1 MLSFLFSPSWCVPG
15 RGPVRQMKWFEVMPS
30 LDSSPLGLS
39 EAARFAKQ
47 LSHLGLPFKQRV
59 RFGQLFFRFL
69 IQCKGPSG
77 QVQFFF
83 SVPDIRLLGFTTA
96 FHSQVSGVYLIP
108 VPEPVF
114 ENGQRAKAIAAE
126 GFPLYK
132 GALSISPFHP
142 EGKDPMNEIIVAMG
156 AGELKQGEVIWME
169 LSFAPS
175 TKRELQRRIRKAE
188 RWLQSP
194 ANEPVTLKSIWQE
207 LTTDA
212 KTQPKKQRELSNRQ
226 QKLLE
231 GLQTKQGDEEIGLW
245 TGFRV
250 FIRSYASK
258 ARLQTINDT
267 LQSMRK
273 GNGLFLRPIRSKK
286 VGKLLRNGTP
296 TKRLLFTSEE
306 LGHWLRIPAFGQ
318 PAAAHM
324 QTMHAKIIPA
334 PEGLTEGIFIGKSN
348 VPGVNREI
356 RMPVNQMLK
365 HTFLA
370 GTTGSGKTSTLL
382 STMTCMIDDLEKSLK
397 QAPGFTFLDPH
408 GGAIETLLSY
418 IPKRLYPKLH
428 IIPLGNTNRPRG
440 FNLFQ
445 SAHADVSEALTGEF
459 VTTLQQLFPGSR
471 PRAEH
476 YLRNGVLSLLSSPP
490 QTVLGI
496 VKIFLSESYRK
507 KIIPDLDLHLQHFWT
522 EEFSQIKNIGEH
534 LGPILNKLG
543 ALTTYPTS
551 RRMLGQLQS
560 SVNTQQAMDDGHII
574 LIDGSG
580 CVPDLLKILAS
591 LFFIDYH
598 FTCRKRPQHQSR
610 PHFFFA
616 DEVHLFA
623 TDILSKILA
632 EDRKFGLSLFLA
644 TQYLSQL
651 PDKILEAILGNAGT
665 LMLLQLGGPDA
676 DKLSRWLKPQIT
688 NLDLMNLAELNAIVR
703 TKGEQGKLELFTVKN
718 EIVPILHQEWIQEAW
733 RHSDEQDGRAIDV
746 VEQELNR
753 SANPSSTHPSES
765 PFFK

>member
-1 MLSFLFSPSWCVPG
+1 MRSFLFPPHWCKPG
-15 RGPVRQMKWFEVMPS
+15 YGPVAQMKWFEVIPS
-30 LDSSPLGLS
+30 LDSSPIGLS
-39 EAARFAKQ
+39 EAARFAKHI
-47 LSHLGLPFKQRV
+47 SHLGLPLKERI
-59 RFGQLFFRFL
+59 RYGQLFFRFL
-69 IQCKGPSG
+69 IQCGGPSG
-77 QVQFFF
+77 QVRLFL
-83 SVPDIRLLGFTTA
+83 SVPDIRLMGFTTT
-96 FHSQVSGVYLIP
+96 FQKQVSGVYLIS

-114 ENGQRAKAIAAE
+114 AGGQSANAIAAE

-132 GALSISPFHP
+132 GALSIAPFHP
-142 EGKDPMNEIIVAMG
+142 EGKDPVNEMIVAMG
-156 AGELKQGEVIWME
+156 AGELKAGEDVWLD
-169 LSFAPS
+169 LSFAPAS
-175 TKRELQRRIRKAE
+175 KRELQRRIRRAE
-188 RWLQSP
+188 RWLRSP
-194 ANEPVTLKSIWQE
+194 ANEPVSLKSIWRDM
-207 LTTDA
+207 TTDA
-212 KTQPKKQRELSNRQ
+212 KARPKHRELTDHQ
-226 QKLLE
+226 QKVMRS
-231 GLQTKQGDEEIGLW
+231 LQAKQGDEEIGLW
-245 TGFRV
+245 VSFRV

-258 ARLQTINDT
+258 ARLQTMNDT
-267 LQSMRK
+267 LQTMRN
-273 GNGLFLRPIRSKK
+273 GNGLFLRSIRPKRI
-286 VGKLLRNGTP
+286 GKLLQHGTP
-296 TKRLLFTSEE
+296 TRRLLFTSEE
-306 LGHWLRIPAFGQ
+306 LGHWLRVPTFGQ

-334 PEGLTEGIFIGKSN
+334 PEGLKEGIFIGKTN
-348 VPGVNREI
+348 VPGKNREI
-356 RMPVNQMLK
+356 RMPMNQMLK
-365 HTFLA
+365 HGFLA

-382 STMTCMIDDLEKSLK
+382 SIMTRMVDDLQKSPDK
-397 QAPGFTFLDPH
+397 APGFTFLDPH

-418 IPKRLYPKLH
+418 IPKSLYSKLH

-445 SAHADVSEALTGEF
+445 AAHADVAEALTGEF

-507 KIIPDLDLHLQHFWT
+507 KLIPDLDLHLQHFWT

-551 RRMLGQLQS
+551 RRMLGQHQS
-560 SVNTQQAMDDGHII
+560 SVNTRQAMDDGQIV

-580 CVPDLLKILAS
+580 CVPDLLKILSS

-598 FTCRKRPQHQSR
+598 FTCRKRQQHKSR
-610 PHFFFA
+610 SHFFFA
-616 DEVHLFA
+616 DEIHLFA

-651 PDKILEAILGNAGT
+651 SDKILEAILGNVGT

-718 EIVPILHQEWIQEAW
+718 EIVPILHEEWIGEAW
-733 RHSDEQDGRAIDV
+733 MHSDEQDGRAIES

-753 SANPSSTHPSES
+753 SANPSSAQPSDL
-765 PFFK
+765 PFFE